1 MERPLLLFRRDPS
14 VPSLCRFLSHL
25 VDMFRPVEPFI
36 KGHTKITGVVDPLD
50 LLPEELYCSGFWDA
64 PAGFGEE
71 HRGAL
76 RDIDGDPPFTQSPF
90 EVAEIS
96 LQVFDEEHWLTRR
109 GYDGRIVRIK
119 SQLGVEGR
127 RGHIVHIQAEQ
138 DRGNNSTQSYASP
151 HATSGG
157 CGCLE
162 GRFERPS
169 I

>member
-50 LLPEELYCSGFWDA
+50 LLPEELYCSGFSDA

-76 RDIDGDPPFTQSPF
+76 RDIDGDPPFTQPQLQVI
-90 EVAEIS
+90 EVG
-96 LQVFDEEHWLTRR
+96 LQVFDEHRWLMGR
-109 GYDGRIVRIK
+109 GYDSRVVRIE
-119 SQLGVEGR
+119 SQLDVAGR
-127 RGHIVHIQAEQ
+127 RGRAYCSHT
-138 DRGNNSTQSYASP
+138 G
-151 HATSGG
+151 
-157 CGCLE
+157 
-162 GRFERPS
+162 
-169 I
+169 